1 MHYPCC
7 ARTHSRTH
15 STLTHAHLKP
25 SSQGIGSLLNLKV
38 LDLSCNRLQSVG
50 GLEGLT
56 ALERLVLAY
65 NSITSLAGIKAVAGP
80 AYSLQELDLVDNL
93 VSEIRVLHSYLSPH
107 ASRFPFLHTLSSPA
121 HLLVP
126 SLPVIAHWAVCV
138 HRAQNGRAG
147 QCLKCFLT
155 SCDSNCERWRVVYI

>member
-1 MHYPCC
+1 M
-7 ARTHSRTH
+7 
-15 STLTHAHLKP
+15 LTHAHLKP

-107 ASRFPFLHTLSSPA
+107 ASRFPFPHTLSSPA
-121 HLLVP
+121 YLLV
-126 SLPVIAHWAVCV
+126 SLSSC
-138 HRAQNGRAG
+138 HRALGGVCASCAEWPGRAMS
-147 QCLKCFLT
+147 KVFR
-155 SCDSNCERWRVVYI
+155 DFV

>member
-121 HLLVP
+121 HLLVFP
-126 SLPVIAHWAVCV
+126 SSC
-138 HRAQNGRAG
+138 HRALGGVCASCAEWPVRAMS
-147 QCLKCFLT
+147 KVFR
-155 SCDSNCERWRVVYI
+155 DFV

>member
-1 MHYPCC
+1 M
-7 ARTHSRTH
+7 
-15 STLTHAHLKP
+15 LTHAHLKP

-93 VSEIRVLHSYLSPH
+93 VSEIRVLRSSLSPH

-121 HLLVP
+121 HLLV
-126 SLPVIAHWAVCV
+126 SLSSC
-138 HRAQNGRAG
+138 HRALGGVCASCAEWPGRAMS
-147 QCLKCFLT
+147 KVFR
-155 SCDSNCERWRVVYI
+155 DFV